1 MENKRVGFA
10 ESIYSELSAAD
21 SAAHNQAILL
31 NMSSYEEL
39 EYFFES
45 AGFDNGPQILFGVLF
60 LASIILGALLAELL
74 LRGSTDHDKETK
86 IARKA
91 LSVVLNEGKSQ

>member
-10 ESIYSELSAAD
+10 ESIYSQLSAEE
-21 SAAHNQAILL
+21 SASHNQQILL

-45 AGFDNGPQILFGVLF
+45 AGYDNGPQILIGVII
-60 LASIILGALLAELL
+60 LASIILGALIAELL
-74 LRGSTDHDKETK
+74 LRNSEESETK